1 MMKRL
6 LLLFSIILSVIVA
19 KAQRS
24 FIFLPELQGRTT
36 DGLLQVRIANA
47 VTEARQMRLSVTVT
61 EQTGG
66 RVLTLRTAPF
76 LLMPGTNG
84 LPPAIGRQATISF
97 GNNKTA
103 AICRQSGIFPEGEYE
118 YCFQLEDEGKNG
130 EPEDEQCFDY
140 YLQPFAPLML
150 ITPSDE
156 ETICDKRPSLF
167 WQPQIPAIS
176 GVEYRVTLVEV
187 KPHQPRT
194 EALNYNT
201 PLINQ
206 MGVRASMLFYPSNV
220 PELQEGKTYAWQ
232 VTAYQQQMLLSNSE
246 IWEFTVNC
254 EDSSHQP
261 PVTGFRDLADLS
273 KGNFYIANGRISFA
287 LRNQYE
293 AGTLNYTVKSLT
305 QPDQQIKKL
314 PTVKLL
320 RGTNQIVIDLD
331 EKYGFVDGSFYIM
344 TVTLPNKEQK
354 QLRFIYKT
362 EE

>member
-1 MMKRL
+1 MIKRL
-6 LLLFSIILSVIVA
+6 LILFSIVLSVVVV
-19 KAQRS
+19 KAQQS

-36 DGLLQVRIANA
+36 DGLLQVRIVNSA
-47 VTEARQMRLSVTVT
+47 TESRQTRLRVTVT
-61 EQTGG
+61 EQAGG
-66 RVLTLRTAPF
+66 RVLTLLTAPF
-76 LLMPGTNG
+76 QLMPGTNG
-84 LPPAIGRQATISF
+84 LPPAIGRQTAISF

-103 AICRQSGIFPEGEYE
+103 AICRQSGVFPEGEYE
-118 YCFQLEDEGKNG
+118 YCFQLEDAGKDG
-130 EPEDEQCFDY
+130 EPGDEQCFDY

-156 ETICDKRPSLF
+156 EKICDKRPSLF
-167 WQPQIPAIS
+167 WQPQLPAIP
-176 GVEYRVTLVEV
+176 GVAYRVTLVEV
-187 KPHQPRT
+187 KPHQPKT

-206 MGVRASMLFYPSNV
+206 MGIRTSMLFYPPHV

-246 IWEFTVNC
+246 IWEFTVACDDEPN
-254 EDSSHQP
+254 EP

-293 AGTLNYTVKSLT
+293 AGELDYTIKCLT
-305 QPDQQIKKL
+305 QPDQQIRKL
-314 PTVKLL
+314 PRVKLL
-320 RGTNQIVIDLD
+320 RGNNQIVIDLD

-344 TVTLPNKEQK
+344 TVVLPNKEQK
-354 QLRFIYKT
+354 QLRFIYKKDL
-362 EE
+362 